1 MGVSRDC
8 PIFWIP
14 PIISGTGNTK
24 NFKFCTHI
32 HRIARNK
39 SPLKISG
46 QVTVGLLRDSRKFS
60 GHVPIY
66 RAHRAVIFAIARLSC
81 FTFCLLAASCPK
93 KNIGCLETC
102 LSRRR
107 RLQPPPPA
115 AGTPVFSRPISY
127 AQPSVHT
134 LRSGL
139 LHKQLKSS
147 NMQRYLES
155 FFLPHD
161 AL

>member
-1 MGVSRDC
+1 MGVFRDC

-14 PIISGTGNTK
+14 PIISGPGNAK

-46 QVTVGLLRDSRKFS
+46 KVTVGLLRDSQKVS

-81 FTFCLLAASCPK
+81 IVLLFHS
-93 KNIGCLETC
+93 L
-102 LSRRR
+102 
-107 RLQPPPPA
+107 
-115 AGTPVFSRPISY
+115 
-127 AQPSVHT
+127 
-134 LRSGL
+134 
-139 LHKQLKSS
+139 
-147 NMQRYLES
+147 
-155 FFLPHD
+155 
-161 AL
+161 

>member
-14 PIISGTGNTK
+14 PIISGTGNAK

-39 SPLKISG
+39 SLKISG

-60 GHVPIY
+60 GHVLIY

-81 FTFCLLAASCPK
+81 ELFIPVGCSTIFCNQINQACQYS
-93 KNIGCLETC
+93 
-102 LSRRR
+102 
-107 RLQPPPPA
+107 
-115 AGTPVFSRPISY
+115 
-127 AQPSVHT
+127 H
-134 LRSGL
+134 
-139 LHKQLKSS
+139 
-147 NMQRYLES
+147 
-155 FFLPHD
+155 
-161 AL
+161 